1 MGNHT
6 KSFIKDI
13 TKILKQFPEIHSRE
27 IYNHL
32 FDLGKKNMP
41 TYRQLASILS
51 GNFYLVKEE
60 RDARHVK
67 IRYWRNKNVM
77 DRKIQTK

>member
-1 MGNHT
+1 MANK

-13 TKILKQFPEIHSRE
+13 TKILQAFPEIHSRE

-32 FDLGKKNMP
+32 LDLGKKNMP
-41 TYRQLASILS
+41 TYRELASILT

-60 RDARHVK
+60 RDTRHRK
-67 IRYWRNKNVM
+67 TRYWRNKNVM